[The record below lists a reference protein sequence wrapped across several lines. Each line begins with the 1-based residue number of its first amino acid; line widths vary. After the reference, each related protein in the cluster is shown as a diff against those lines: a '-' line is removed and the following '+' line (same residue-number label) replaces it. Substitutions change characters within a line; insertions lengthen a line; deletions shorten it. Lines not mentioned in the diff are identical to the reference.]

1 MKSQNLSAIPIV
13 LILTR
18 KRDLSFKCRAV
29 CLGNKQALHEGEE
42 LFAAVI
48 GASANRYL
56 LFSSAHAGC
65 RLRLFDLDNAF
76 LNAELTDS
84 PEDRIFVRLPA
95 EWRESVG
102 DNGIRR
108 LWRSLYGLRCAP
120 RRWWTLYSTH
130 LKSLGWEES
139 IEAQGMWRK
148 PSKLSTQLALTSGS
162 SDLPVA
168 VEHWLRLS
176 VYVDDNIMG
185 GGDVAEV
192 DSEIALINERFPGRR
207 IESVVSRGENGET
220 VEYWDILGAD
230 VDYSHD
236 GRWCKITMKN
246 YIKKTLEKFQ
256 IACPKD
262 VYGPCFDEEALEKG
276 KPVEAFPLRGVL
288 GSLNWISTQA
298 RPDITQPVSVLSR
311 YASLSPPPQGLVN
324 ACRKVLRYLNTTI
337 DHGVLYSK
345 ENECEFEAIYAKLL
359 PEGRPLPARNSFSD
373 ASFASCFRTLKST
386 SGSICYWRG
395 AAIVWRA
402 ARQTIRTHSTA
413 ESEYVAASDTIVVS
427 ESCGFTSFFD
437 PLPLK
442 VVKPDCR
449 GIVKTS
455 QDAEDEILWIDNE
468 SAITIANSSET
479 RPKSR
484 HYALRWFRVRDFSDG
499 KNIAFCPTHLQ
510 KADALTKVNC
520 SSGQRM
526 LLLHHINPKISQDF
540 PQVEEDEE
548 EEYSSI
554 GFLILGDGEV
564 VPVACQLPI

>member
-29 CLGNKQALHEGEE
+29 CLGNKQALNEGEE
-42 LFAAVI
+42 LFAAVV

-84 PEDRIFVRLPA
+84 PEDRIFVRLPD
-95 EWRESVG
+95 EWREAVG

-220 VEYWDILGAD
+220 VRMEKQHLPNHGTGERVHGLGGA
-230 VDYSHD
+230 V
-236 GRWCKITMKN
+236 
-246 YIKKTLEKFQ
+246 
-256 IACPKD
+256 A
-262 VYGPCFDEEALEKG
+262 
-276 KPVEAFPLRGVL
+276 
-288 GSLNWISTQA
+288 
-298 RPDITQPVSVLSR
+298 
-311 YASLSPPPQGLVN
+311 
-324 ACRKVLRYLNTTI
+324 
-337 DHGVLYSK
+337 
-345 ENECEFEAIYAKLL
+345 
-359 PEGRPLPARNSFSD
+359 LPAKTGS
-373 ASFASCFRTLKST
+373 AV
-386 SGSICYWRG
+386 SGLRIADNPR
-395 AAIVWRA
+395 R
-402 ARQTIRTHSTA
+402 TA
-413 ESEYVAASDTIVVS
+413 ESPSS
-427 ESCGFTSFFD
+427 
-437 PLPLK
+437 
-442 VVKPDCR
+442 R
-449 GIVKTS
+449 G
-455 QDAEDEILWIDNE
+455 
-468 SAITIANSSET
+468 
-479 RPKSR
+479 R
-484 HYALRWFRVRDFSDG
+484 
-499 KNIAFCPTHLQ
+499 
-510 KADALTKVNC
+510 
-520 SSGQRM
+520 
-526 LLLHHINPKISQDF
+526 
-540 PQVEEDEE
+540 
-548 EEYSSI
+548 
-554 GFLILGDGEV
+554 
-564 VPVACQLPI
+564 